1 MGFSSYF
8 PKAASKCA
16 SRIHDFCSCSRMI
29 GVFAITKSA
38 LIFTFRQWVVTGG
51 GLLHAVLSL
60 RLFRDDRAF
69 R

>member
-1 MGFSSYF
+1 
-8 PKAASKCA
+8 
-16 SRIHDFCSCSRMI
+16 
-29 GVFAITKSA
+29 
-38 LIFTFRQWVVTGG
+38 VVTGG

>member
-1 MGFSSYF
+1 M
-8 PKAASKCA
+8 
-16 SRIHDFCSCSRMI
+16 ICSCSRVRDNKVRI
-29 GVFAITKSA
+29 D
-38 LIFTFRQWVVTGG
+38 LHFRQWVVTGG